1 MDKISIGRHVPDMAS
16 DVRLEEETRDEMMFE
31 GEKVKPGMLPGV
43 LIGETKVWRNG
54 KETITEVEKLFPDG
68 LTSTLDSHQ
77 ESDSSLRVSAW
88 RLLSSFTM
96 TFVGVGAKLLL
107 RGFNTT
113 VVHGGEHLEKALRER
128 GSDTALLTAINH
140 QVKYLNSQRY
150 FFDDTNPQS
159 CLDDPGIWG
168 AILLPRMLA
177 DTRIMRWGTVYDYS
191 GVMLLGLCIGEQLNV
206 K

>member
-54 KETITEVEKLFPDG
+54 KQTITEVEKLFPDG

-77 ESDSSLRVSAW
+77 ESDSSLKVSAW

-150 FFDDTNPQS
+150 FLTIPILRAAWMTPAYGEPSFRLGRSQTPGS
-159 CLDDPGIWG
+159 CGGVWFMI
-168 AILLPRMLA
+168 IL
-177 DTRIMRWGTVYDYS
+177 V
-191 GVMLLGLCIGEQLNV
+191 
-206 K
+206 